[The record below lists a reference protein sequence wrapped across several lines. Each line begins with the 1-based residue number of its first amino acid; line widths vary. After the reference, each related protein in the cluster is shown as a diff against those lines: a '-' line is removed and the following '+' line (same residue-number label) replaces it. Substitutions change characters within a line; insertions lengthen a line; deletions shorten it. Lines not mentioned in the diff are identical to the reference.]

1 MPPQAGWGD
10 IILKNRQKVPHFLL
24 SNNNTLI
31 LSGCELDLKG
41 KAQYAMNYSGRVL
54 AQQFSGDFL
63 KKALRHAS
71 PDMPYRGPEYY
82 SIHNGNG
89 RLWRFL
95 FPHDA
100 MPERS
105 WKTPIMHIQEQSLKS
120 RDCSWMNF
128 FTSAPSSAVP
138 GAHPFS
144 L

>member
-1 MPPQAGWGD
+1 
-10 IILKNRQKVPHFLL
+10 
-24 SNNNTLI
+24 
-31 LSGCELDLKG
+31 
-41 KAQYAMNYSGRVL
+41 MNYSGRVL

-63 KKALRHAS
+63 KEALRHANY
-71 PDMPYRGPEYY
+71 DMPYRGPEYY
-82 SIHNGNG
+82 QSGEYTYKCSVAGDFSWFQGYEEIFHNTEKVYECYTIL
-89 RLWRFL
+89 RLK
-95 FPHDA
+95 PHNLSGLICA

-128 FTSAPSSAVP
+128 FTSAPSPAVP